1 MVLGE
6 FLFLVTKSLK
16 SRRLDLLSNHDI
28 CFPNF
33 SFSSR
38 NWRKLQISRFFA
50 NILVLFSNQKT
61 DLDIS
66 LLEIR
71 DMNSIFLFSI
81 SLFGIS
87 SMPAQLHILLHF
99 IVNLQSLSVF
109 LHPASQ
115 IRFTGRFSHKTRKV
129 VNILGFTKVHLF
141 YLDLAGKTHLNLGF
155 QCNVVSSVHAHS
167 VHAVESNGRREIWKI
182 H

>member
-1 MVLGE
+1 M
-6 FLFLVTKSLK
+6 
-16 SRRLDLLSNHDI
+16 
-28 CFPNF
+28 
-33 SFSSR
+33 
-38 NWRKLQISRFFA
+38 QISRFFA

-155 QCNVVSSVHAHS
+155 QCNVVPSVQCNCTVCMRWNQMEGERFGKSTRFGGSSPSSLPWIRKRVY
-167 VHAVESNGRREIWKI
+167 GGG
-182 H
+182 